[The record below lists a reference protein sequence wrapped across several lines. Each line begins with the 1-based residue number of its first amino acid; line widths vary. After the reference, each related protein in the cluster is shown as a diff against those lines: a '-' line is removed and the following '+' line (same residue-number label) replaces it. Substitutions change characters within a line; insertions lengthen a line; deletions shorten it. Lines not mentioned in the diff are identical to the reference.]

1 LVAIVIAKCLGLS
14 PVAALAQLEDASMHR
29 IDRGVL
35 VLVLGM
41 AVVAAEAEGQD
52 EQPATPER
60 QYQVLLK
67 KYNDALRDY
76 ARAYGEARTPEEQQ
90 KVVQEK
96 YPWPDRYASKF
107 LALAEKHPKEPCAE
121 AALIW
126 IMTNEYQRLRFRPWY
141 DHTARYEMIRI
152 LTGGGRRWGV
162 PSKEEQDVRSKATDL
177 LLRDHVASP
186 KLGRVVE
193 TLGSSQ
199 DKKSTAL
206 LRAVLDKNPHKE
218 VKAAACVA
226 LALQTQARVAL
237 IKQCKDDPQAAKSA
251 GQDYGE
257 DYALGLQKAD
267 LAKSEAEAEKL
278 YAELAEKYLLD
289 MKPSSVA
296 LLCQRLHYTTDSER
310 LLRVL
315 YTRGKRDDVR
325 GVACL
330 ALAQVLRHSADE
342 KKHKEGEK
350 LFEEAADKYA
360 DVKTAFDGTVGRKA
374 RSELFDL
381 RHLSVGKAAPEIR
394 GTDQDGK
401 PFQLSDYKGKVVLLD
416 FWSEF

>member
-1 LVAIVIAKCLGLS
+1 
-14 PVAALAQLEDASMHR
+14 MHR
-29 IDRGVL
+29 IIGGVL
-35 VLVLGM
+35 VFVLGM

-52 EQPATPER
+52 KLPATPEQ

-67 KYNDALRDY
+67 EYNDAFQEY
-76 ARAYGEARTPEEQQ
+76 AKAYGEAKTPEEQQ

-96 YPWPDRYASKF
+96 YPWPAKYASKL
-107 LALAEKHPKEPCAE
+107 LALAEKHPKEPFAE

-126 IMTNEYQRLRFRPWY
+126 IMTNEYQLLRFRPWY
-141 DHTARYEMIRI
+141 EHTARYEMIWI
-152 LTGGGRRWGV
+152 MTGGGRRWGV
-162 PSKEEQDVRSKATDL
+162 PSKEEQDIRSKGTDL

-193 TLGSSQ
+193 MLGSSQ
-199 DKKSTAL
+199 DKKCTAL
-206 LRAVLDKNPHKE
+206 LRAILDKNPDKE
-218 VKAAACVA
+218 VRAEACVA
-226 LALQTQARVAL
+226 LALQMQARVAL
-237 IKQCKDDPQAAKSA
+237 IKQCKDDPQAAKSVEQNY
-251 GQDYGE
+251 GKDYVE
-257 DYALGLQKAD
+257 ELQKAD
-267 LAKSEAEAEKL
+267 LAKLEAEAEKL
-278 YAELAEKYLLD
+278 YAELTEKYLLD

-315 YTRGKRDDVR
+315 YTRGKRDEVR

-330 ALAQVLRHSADE
+330 VLAQVLRRSVDE
-342 KKHKEGEK
+342 KKHKESEK

-360 DVKTAFDGTVGRKA
+360 DVKTAFDGTVGSKA
-374 RSELFDL
+374 KSELFDL
-381 RHLSVGKAAPEIR
+381 RYLSVGKAAPEIK

-401 PFQLSDYKGKVVLLD
+401 PFKLSDYKGKVVLLD